1 MGFSVERGSMASGV
15 KVAEEVKIKY
25 DDIKKKKSYRYLVF
39 YIKDEKIIS
48 VEKVGDREA
57 NYNDFLHDVTGAG
70 PEDCRYGVYDF
81 EYTHQCQGTSEAT
94 KKEKLFLMSWC
105 PDSAKIKKKML
116 YSSSFDALKKCLV
129 GIQKYIQATDESEAS
144 AECVEEQLRKMAGCR
159 CTASP
164 APPSAQL
171 DITGPVGYAR
181 RALMHLSSCGVRCLC
196 LCRLIYL
203 CCKQS
208 SGCQSFINT

>member
-1 MGFSVERGSMASGV
+1 MGTVSKMASGV
-15 KVAEEVKIKY
+15 KVSEEVKIKY
-25 DDIKKKKSYRYLVF
+25 EDIKKKKTYRYLVF
-39 YIKDEKIIS
+39 HIKDEKIIS

-81 EYTHQCQGTSEAT
+81 EYTHQHQGTSESI

-129 GIQKYIQATDESEAS
+129 VPKYIQATDESEAS
-144 AECVEEQLRKMAGCR
+144 AECVEEQLRKMDR
-159 CTASP
+159 
-164 APPSAQL
+164 
-171 DITGPVGYAR
+171 V
-181 RALMHLSSCGVRCLC
+181 
-196 LCRLIYL
+196 
-203 CCKQS
+203 
-208 SGCQSFINT
+208 